1 MPILTLG
8 IFGTLVQVAEI
19 TDFNANILVY
29 ISLYGNKKWR
39 LKIKFILIPL
49 ELHHKDGNKFNNNLS
64 NLELLCPNCHA
75 FTNTYRTK
83 NIGAYKNESFVWM
96 VAKTVKS

>member
-29 ISLYGNKKWR
+29 MG
-39 LKIKFILIPL
+39 IKS
-49 ELHHKDGNKFNNNLS
+49 EG
-64 NLELLCPNCHA
+64 
-75 FTNTYRTK
+75 
-83 NIGAYKNESFVWM
+83 
-96 VAKTVKS
+96 